1 MPHQST
7 PNERVRQSNEE
18 NLDMIGD
25 LLIERIQSSKRLN
38 ASLQTQL
45 YVPLQLSN
53 EVNTSITHF
62 Y

>member
-1 MPHQST
+1 MFSIQYIAFSYRGESMPHQST

-25 LLIERIQSSKRLN
+25 LLIERIQSSKHLN

-45 YVPLQLSN
+45 SP
-53 EVNTSITHF
+53 
-62 Y
+62 

>member
-25 LLIERIQSSKRLN
+25 LLIERIQSSKHLN

-45 YVPLQLSN
+45 SP
-53 EVNTSITHF
+53 
-62 Y
+62 